1 MSDQKKP
8 NETNDDDKHKENG
21 KPGAFGNEDDAPAGT
36 SGVSGT
42 RRGPERIN
50 PSEDVDK

>member
-8 NETNDDDKHKENG
+8 NETHDDDKHKENG
-21 KPGAFGNEDDAPAGT
+21 VPGAHGNEDDAPAGT

-42 RRGPERIN
+42 RRDPDRIK
-50 PSEDVDK
+50 PSEDVGK